1 VQCQNYQ
8 GRDRI
13 GASDV
18 ALNCAKNAGFDWVDS
33 GAGECAGVDGSG
45 RGAEGV
51 SLLQDSV
58 KATKIL
64 GIKYAFHYVETLQL
78 IGALR
83 AFRKSCTILINGRR
97 VCVHDG
103 VWKECQVC
111 QCVQPSCSPTHSL
124 PGRPHPERLYQT
136 NPQ

>member
-1 VQCQNYQ
+1 MQCQNYQ

-18 ALNCAKNAGFDWVDS
+18 ALNCARNAGFDWVDS
-33 GAGECAGVDGSG
+33 GAGECAGVDGGG

-58 KATKIL
+58 KATKTL
-64 GIKYAFHYVETLQL
+64 GIEYAFRYVETLQL
-78 IGALR
+78 IDALW
-83 AFRKSCTILINGRR
+83 AFRKSCTILINGRH

-103 VWKECQVC
+103 VWKKCQVC
-111 QCVQPSCSPTHSL
+111 QWCPSCKPPAHSF